1 MLLTLLLG
9 DEQARWEVDTM
20 VYGIPS
26 HLLSLSNKLFL
37 SRLTIVSREAKKKQ
51 RAQSDELFTWTTTKK
66 LENAQAKQ
74 P

>member
-26 HLLSLSNKLFL
+26 HLFVTKQQVVFIKTHDSE
-37 SRLTIVSREAKKKQ
+37 SRGQEEA
-51 RAQSDELFTWTTTKK
+51 ASTE
-66 LENAQAKQ
+66 
-74 P
+74 